1 MQEQFPVDPGY
12 RVKPG
17 TGFVDPGEGPKE
29 YKRDYIT
36 MKHTARNLN
45 EFGFAHLKKIACLVT
60 CGSLLAL
67 AGCGTL
73 TRFPAPIDK
82 MDQAQIPGMTNIRA
96 NGDTFS
102 PAFQRDMIESTR
114 QVPKG
119 EFTVD
124 PDGKIRARVLVISG
138 GGANG
143 AFGAGI
149 LYGWSRSG
157 KRPRF
162 KLVTGISTGG
172 LSAPFAF
179 LGPKYD
185 EHLKALYTS
194 ITSKD
199 IFRLRSIL
207 RIFGNDSFADVTPL
221 KKLIRKHI
229 NEDILKAVARQHR
242 RGYRLYIGTTN
253 LDTQRF
259 VIWNMGRIADSG
271 HPDALKLFRNVM
283 LASASIPGAF
293 PPVYI
298 KVKVG
303 DKWYDEMHVDGGLR
317 AQLFFYGSVLD
328 VRVFKK
334 TRQKWWPSSA
344 SSSGATVY
352 IIRNGYIHTSYKQ
365 TRRKLKDIIG
375 RTISTMTKQAAI
387 NDLIRVYAVTIRDKG
402 RFYYIGIPDD
412 FIPQAKEA
420 FDQVE
425 MRRLFKLGNEMAS
438 DKNFKWNTLPP
449 GFDRKA
455 RSSK

>member
-1 MQEQFPVDPGY
+1 
-12 RVKPG
+12 
-17 TGFVDPGEGPKE
+17 
-29 YKRDYIT
+29 

-45 EFGFAHLKKIACLVT
+45 EFGFAYLKKMVCLLA
-60 CGSLLAL
+60 CGSLLTL

-82 MDQAQIPGMTNIRA
+82 MDEAQIPGITNIRA

-102 PAFQRDMIESTR
+102 PAFQRDMYESGR
-114 QVPKG
+114 QLPEKERPIG
-119 EFTVD
+119 
-124 PDGKIRARVLVISG
+124 PDGKVRPNVLVISG

-149 LYGWSRSG
+149 LYGWTKSG

-185 EHLKALYTS
+185 ERLKALYTG
-194 ITSKD
+194 ITSSKD
-199 IFRLRSIL
+199 IFRLRSIFK
-207 RIFGNDSFADVTPL
+207 IIGKDSFADVTPL
-221 KKLIRKHI
+221 KKLIYKHI
-229 NEDILKAVARQHR
+229 DETILKAIARQHR

-303 DKWYDEMHVDGGLR
+303 DKLYDEMHVDGGLR
-317 AQLFFYGSVLD
+317 AQLFFYGSVLN
-328 VRVFKK
+328 VREFTDIRLKS
-334 TRQKWWPSSA
+334 QPSVRF
-344 SSSGATVY
+344 GGVTVY
-352 IIRNGYIHTSYKQ
+352 VIRNGYLRTSYKQ
-365 TRRKLKDIIG
+365 TRRKLKEIIG

-387 NDLIRVYAVTIRDKG
+387 NDLVRVYAITMRDKG

-425 MRRLFKLGNEMAS
+425 MRRLFKLGEEMAS

-449 GFDRKA
+449 GFDTKSRHPK
-455 RSSK
+455 